1 MPIFSN
7 NFVFPALQLALLALL
22 LWALWRD
29 YASRGG
35 GITVRRGPESMDVL
49 QRATGLVIAAIVTI
63 VNKSV
68 FDDSDTGWRHYSAAI
83 NAFDL
88 ASIVYLCY
96 VSSWG
101 RNKIIGVRNRS
112 QED

>member
-49 QRATGLVIAAIVTI
+49 QRATGLKFFATATELYNLWLRIPTIATLLVERT
-63 VNKSV
+63 
-68 FDDSDTGWRHYSAAI
+68 R
-83 NAFDL
+83 
-88 ASIVYLCY
+88 
-96 VSSWG
+96 
-101 RNKIIGVRNRS
+101 
-112 QED
+112 